1 MAPKPPT
8 TKNCDVPTDRSKVTR
23 RSFLSGLAVLGTT
36 ALAGCGAQAKEYS
49 IASETLPRDGTDL
62 KAEEAVKMAAQGT
75 NVEVPTN
82 RKALVITVE
91 IDSGQIAGVQAIN
104 GGTINNN
111 PNAADIAIGHGSEN
125 GFKHVASIFF
135 SHSSPGCLYY
145 FAGAW
150 RHGC

>member
-1 MAPKPPT
+1 MATPT
-8 TKNCDVPTDRSKVTR
+8 TPVN
-23 RSFLSGLAVLGTT
+23 
-36 ALAGCGAQAKEYS
+36 
-49 IASETLPRDGTDL
+49 
-62 KAEEAVKMAAQGT
+62 
-75 NVEVPTN
+75 VPTN
-82 RKALVITVE
+82 QKALVITVE

-111 PNAADIAIGHGSEN
+111 PNAADIAIGHGSAN